1 MHRLDPDYL
10 PEITGTVDR
19 FLLNPHGD
27 SDGMILTDGSEVHFP
42 PHLSNKVRK
51 AIRPGETIK
60 VRGVRPRSA
69 DLIAAVATET
79 SDGKRIVD
87 DGPPK
92 DHEEEKKDRKHAAK
106 AERKPMQAEGVVQRA
121 LHGPKGEV
129 RGALLED
136 GRMIRFPAREAEGLA
151 ELLSPGARLAVRGE
165 GLANRACQ
173 HQSSGRNRFRG
184 ASRRQRRRRDRR
196 AVPPGQ
202 ACGRRAARPSAHF
215 ARRPRP

>member
-69 DLIAAVATET
+69 DLIAAVAIET

-165 GLANRACQ
+165 GLATEVGTVIEAREI
-173 HQSSGRNRFRG
+173 G
-184 ASRRQRRRRDRR
+184 ASDDSLRPFKPKKPKHDKHAKHDGNVH
-196 AVPPGQ
+196 AV
-202 ACGRRAARPSAHF
+202 
-215 ARRPRP
+215 